1 MLLNTMTLNFF
12 LVHLIPNAIYC
23 AIALILFQNSIYSI
37 FSLIIIAIISAI
49 VLISIKVE
57 FLAYIFLIVYVGAVA
72 VLFLFI
78 IMMLNL
84 KVNQKLSINLSTWE
98 LYVLIFLV
106 PKFIIVNKI
115 IIDTNFTNY
124 IGQYNIL
131 PRSQN
136 TLSNLYDITLGG
148 NVNILS
154 DIDILGNLL
163 YTDFLFLFLIS
174 GIILLVSMIGALI
187 LTTNKNLT
195 I

>member
-1 MLLNTMTLNFF
+1 MLLNTISLNFF

-23 AIALILFQNSIYSI
+23 AVALILFQNSIYSI
-37 FSLIIIAIISAI
+37 FSLIIIAIITAI

-84 KVNQKLSINLSTWE
+84 KINQKFTLNFSTWE
-98 LYVLIFLV
+98 IYCLAFLL
-106 PKFIIVNKI
+106 PKFMIISKI
-115 IIDTNFTNY
+115 IIETSFTNY
-124 IGQYNIL
+124 AHNIKL
-131 PRSQN
+131 PCTQN
-136 TLSNLYDITLGG
+136 TLSNLYDIDLNKNLDGM
-148 NVNILS
+148 S
-154 DIDILGNLL
+154 DIDIIGTLL
-163 YTDFLFLFLIS
+163 YTDFWFLFILS

-195 I
+195 L